1 MKKFNQFRYTL
12 NIHFED
18 LPSNIEKSDNC
29 LFIVKDMYFYT
40 LQEIADF
47 TKMTYQQINDI
58 YRKRN
63 KKYTNKNPFIPNIRI
78 ERINY

>member
-12 NIHFED
+12 NIYFDE
-18 LPSNIEKSDNC
+18 LPNNIVIFNESNI
-29 LFIVKDMYFYT
+29 IIKDMNFYT
-40 LQEIADF
+40 LQEIADY
-47 TKMTYQQINDI
+47 TKMTYPQINDI

-63 KKYTNKNPFIPNIRI
+63 KKYTNKNPFIPNISI